1 MEQGVNMV
9 REAKYKKGNI
19 IYRQGEAANEIF
31 FIKYGSVYLY
41 LDYKKEGEKLISI
54 AREGKVFGELGVIEG
69 KPRTMTAVA
78 ADETIVTIVD
88 KESFPSYI
96 KENQNK
102 MIIIMESLSS
112 RIRAQS
118 QKLVK
123 ACKVVAT
130 YLEEKES
137 KKSVDKA
144 LFEEMKTLAAE
155 DRRAKG

>member
-1 MEQGVNMV
+1 MV

-41 LDYKKEGEKLISI
+41 LDYKKEGEKL
-54 AREGKVFGELGVIEG
+54 
-69 KPRTMTAVA
+69 TAVA

-144 LFEEMKTLAAE
+144 LIEEMKTLAAE